1 MLCRLCR
8 SISSTDLPAFPSSY
22 YNPGI
27 GWEYIHVF
35 LPKANKKP
43 RRPLGF
49 PHQEDLQS
57 LRSSASSCELCR
69 LILAS
74 TEQVIAEFS
83 VARTNEW
90 FVNNVEYGEPTFDFY
105 LTKRRDCGDG
115 VWVLSNSTARPCVYL
130 LAAVGVVAR
139 DGKIS
144 SHRGE

>member
-1 MLCRLCR
+1 M
-8 SISSTDLPAFPSSY
+8 
-22 YNPGI
+22 
-27 GWEYIHVF
+27 
-35 LPKANKKP
+35 
-43 RRPLGF
+43 
-49 PHQEDLQS
+49 
-57 LRSSASSCELCR
+57 
-69 LILAS
+69 ILAS